1 MPTPTPTTPVMP
13 VGTILRANEHTYF
26 EVVRATAKT
35 IWVQVLRTKTGRT
48 PSGSWDTVPIRG
60 VYDNDQRWMLR
71 CAPTDRLFKIGIHFC
86 HIYTGFAW

>member
-13 VGTILRANEHTYF
+13 VGTILRAHESLYF

-48 PSGSWDTVPIRG
+48 PSGSWATVPIRG
-60 VYDNDQRWMLR
+60 DYDNDQKWIIR
-71 CAPTDRLFKIGIHFC
+71 CTPTDRLFKIGIHFC
-86 HIYTGFAW
+86 HAYTGFAW